1 METKFLR
8 SEWPKFIK
16 HLDEQGFC
24 RALKNAYRNEID
36 RILKKMDEG
45 KFSTYAEHFSDYK
58 GRKPRTER
66 TLMDKQHIIIRMLI
80 F

>member
-45 KFSTYAEHFSDYK
+45 IFSTYAEHISEMK
-58 GRKPRTER
+58 EHKPRTEA
-66 TLMDKQHIIIRMLI
+66 TLTQL
-80 F
+80 